1 MQAAKVNKRLI
12 RYNVGKVS
20 KNQETVKSRLLPKL
34 IIAAIVILF
43 MGVALYLR
51 VYLPYD
57 QVFSGEWVKLTSVDA
72 YYHMRLIDN
81 LAYNFPHFNTADPY
95 MVYPTAIIRVGGFH
109 FFDWLLAGTI
119 WVISLG
125 SPNQQI
131 IDTVAVYFPPIMAA
145 LTVIP
150 VYFIGKELFG
160 RGAGIIS
167 AGLISVLPGEF
178 LGRSILGFTD
188 HHVAEV
194 LFSTTAILFLILAIK
209 TSLQKGVTIRHVKSL
224 DWETIKKPAIYSLL
238 AGLFLG
244 IYFITWAGALLFF
257 FLISIYFFI
266 QFTIDHLRQKSNGYL
281 FFTGTLVFLIAA
293 LIFLPIYHE
302 EMLYSASVV
311 IALFIPSVL
320 YGLSWLMARRNIAL
334 AYYPLVIVGA
344 GLAGLV
350 IIYFASPSFFSSI
363 LNSFRIFV
371 PSGASLTTL
380 EMQPILFPGGNFTL
394 GIVWG
399 NFTTAFFLGLISL
412 FIVMIYYV
420 IKRGE
425 ADKTL
430 LIVWS
435 LVILAATLG
444 QRRFAYY
451 LAINVALLAG
461 YFSWL
466 MFKLNKEG
474 NPRALYLNIVLAVT
488 GIFFFRFFSG
498 FNPLLVSSIEILL
511 SSYLLWQLL
520 QFLRVLRSKPSEKV
534 SPEKTAPGKNRKYG
548 LRITLKQANMALAGV
563 IIFFVAFFPNTIY
576 AISTA
581 SQARF
586 APSDAWY
593 SSLSWLRENSPDPFN
608 NPDFY
613 YQLYEPMPYPK
624 YHDAP
629 AIDASTAEYME
640 WYRLQRQTYN
650 YPESAYGVT
659 AWWDYGYWITRIS
672 HRLPSTTPGSSLT
685 RTLVARFLLAQD
697 EDSINEIRQSLDS
710 SYVIID
716 HATANAKYWAIATW
730 THAKGTEYF
739 DTYYLPQEPDL
750 IPVRLYYPEYYRSLV
765 TRLYNFDGKA
775 VTPENTFVISYSE
788 GVSQEGIS
796 YKAIT
801 GVEQFGSYEEAEA
814 YLSSQ
819 QEGNYRIVSDN
830 PFLSPVPL
838 SPLKDY
844 KLVYSSAESVT
855 LPVRETPIPEVK
867 IFKYVGAE

>member
-1 MQAAKVNKRLI
+1 
-12 RYNVGKVS
+12 VS

-34 IIAAIVILF
+34 IIASILVLF
-43 MGVALYLR
+43 MGIALYLR
-51 VYLPYD
+51 IYLPYD
-57 QVFSGEWVKLTSVDA
+57 QVFSGEWVKLTGVDA

-95 MVYPTAIIRVGGFH
+95 MVYPSAIIKVGGFH

-125 SPNQQI
+125 SPSQHI
-131 IDTVAVYFPPIMAA
+131 IDVVGVYFPAVLGA

-150 VYFIGKELFG
+150 VYFIGKVMFG
-160 RGAGIIS
+160 RWAGVL
-167 AGLISVLPGEF
+167 AAALIAVMPGEF

-209 TSLQKGVTIRHVKSL
+209 TSLQKGVTIRHIKNL

-257 FLISIYFFI
+257 FLISIYLFI
-266 QFTIDHLRQKSNGYL
+266 QFTIDHLRQKSTSYL

-293 LIFLPIYHE
+293 IIFLPIYHK
-302 EMLYSASVV
+302 EMIYNASVV
-311 IALFIPSVL
+311 IALFIPSAL
-320 YGLSWLMARRNIAL
+320 YGLSWLMTRRNIARV
-334 AYYPLVIVGA
+334 YYPLVIVGA
-344 GLAGLV
+344 GLTGLV
-350 IIYFASPSFFSSI
+350 IIYFASPSLFTSI
-363 LNSFRIFV
+363 SNSFRIFV

-380 EMQPILFPGGNFTL
+380 EMQPILFPGGNFTF

-399 NFTTAFFLGLISL
+399 NFTTGFFLGLISL
-412 FIVMIYYV
+412 VILIYYV
-420 IKRGE
+420 IRKGE

-430 LIVWS
+430 LVVWS

-451 LAINVALLAG
+451 LAINVALLTG
-461 YFSWL
+461 YLSW
-466 MFKLNKEG
+466 
-474 NPRALYLNIVLAVT
+474 
-488 GIFFFRFFSG
+488 
-498 FNPLLVSSIEILL
+498 
-511 SSYLLWQLL
+511 
-520 QFLRVLRSKPSEKV
+520 QFLRLAGFKKLVAEPEEVSERVTRERAGDKP
-534 SPEKTAPGKNRKYG
+534 KNKPKKGSHVTTRHV
-548 LRITLKQANMALAGV
+548 NMALAVV
-563 IIFFVAFFPNTIY
+563 IIFFGVFFPNAVY
-576 AISTA
+576 ATA
-581 SQARF
+581 TAGQARF
-586 APSDAWY
+586 APSDAWH
-593 SSLSWLRENSPDPFN
+593 SSLSWLRENSPDPFD
-608 NPDFY
+608 NPGFY
-613 YQLYEPMPYPK
+613 YQLYEPLPYPK

-629 AIDASTAEYME
+629 TVDASTSEHIE
-640 WYRLQRQTYN
+640 WNRLQRQTYN

-672 HRLPSTTPGSSLT
+672 HRLPSTTPGSRLT

-716 HATANAKYWAIATW
+716 YDTAISKYWAIVTW
-730 THAKGTEYF
+730 THTEGTEYF
-739 DTYYLPQEPDL
+739 DTYYIPQEADL

-775 VTPENTFVISYSE
+775 VTPEITFVISYSE

-796 YKAIT
+796 FKAIT
-801 GVEQFGSYEEAEA
+801 GVEQFSSYEEAEA

-844 KLVYSSAESVT
+844 KLVYSSRDGVA
-855 LPVRETPIPEVK
+855 LPVTGTAIPEVK
-867 IFKYVGAE
+867 IFEYVGVE